1 MTTHD
6 HVEKARIVFVTTMRD
21 AARPMAKLM
30 VEKRLAA
37 CVNIVPKIESIYW
50 WEEAVNED
58 SEALLICKTTV
69 SKLDA
74 LMAWVDETH
83 SYDLPE
89 VLAVKL
95 DAGLPEYLAWVRK
108 ETEG

>member
-1 MTTHD
+1 MTTPATA
-6 HVEKARIVFVTTMRD
+6 ENTRIVFITTACD
-21 AARPMAKLM
+21 AARSMAKQL

-37 CVNIVPKIESIYW
+37 CVNVIGKIESHYW
-50 WEEAVNED
+50 WDDAVQEDNE
-58 SEALLICKTTV
+58 SLLICKTTV

-74 LMAWVDETH
+74 LMAWVNETH

-89 VLAVKL
+89 VLAVKI
-95 DAGLPEYLAWVRK
+95 DAGLPEYLAWVAK